1 MASID
6 RYRPLPR
13 EGYQP
18 PVIPVSATTT
28 TTTTT
33 TSTNNRLES
42 ASTSASTSTSKS
54 PSRRRDVPPPVPSPP
69 THSSRTSP
77 PRPHSRRSVPSPTS
91 SPITSAPLDM
101 ANQWFFTSA
110 EILSSPSILDGLPP
124 AEERLRRAK
133 GVNFIYQAGV
143 LLELPQITLY
153 VAGVFFHRFY
163 MRRSMV
169 EEKQGIHHYNIA
181 ATALFLAN
189 KTEENCRKTKDI
201 IIAVAKVAQKNPKLI
216 VDEQSKEYWRWRDSI
231 LMYEEV
237 MLECL
242 TFDVMID
249 NPHFKLY
256 EFLGQVG
263 LIHNK
268 NLRHAAWA
276 FCNDSCLTVLPLL
289 MEAHDIA
296 IASIFFASTFTAER
310 VEDQNGEPWWRALGA
325 SEDHC
330 VKAIDVLKEFYIENP
345 LRKSENPY
353 SGSPS
358 FNLENTRRR
367 GDEPSSSNNASPGT
381 DRETQSPK
389 ARVNGMGEDAAQRE
403 IDMAAAESASQ
414 MAPGDSDAV
423 LKEAANSLTVHPSTN
438 GDGLISPSKRK
449 GMDSLASEGPEEKRQ
464 RLSSDDEGEVHE

>member
-18 PVIPVSATTT
+18 PVLPASAATD
-28 TTTTT
+28 
-33 TSTNNRLES
+33 NRLE
-42 ASTSASTSTSKS
+42 STSKS
-54 PSRRRDVPPPVPSPP
+54 PSRRRDVPPPAPSPP

-77 PRPHSRRSVPSPTS
+77 PRPHSRRSVPSPSS
-91 SPITSAPLDM
+91 SPIPSAPLVM
-101 ANQWFFTSA
+101 ADQWFFTP
-110 EILSSPSILDGLPP
+110 EEVLSSPSILDGLPP

-133 GVNFIYQAGV
+133 GVNFIYQAGI

-289 MEAHDIA
+289 MEARDIA
-296 IASIFFASTFTAER
+296 IASIFFASTFTTEP

-325 SEDHC
+325 NECHC
-330 VKAIDVLKEFYIENP
+330 IKAIEVLKEFYVENP

-389 ARVNGMGEDAAQRE
+389 TGVNGASEDATQRE
-403 IDMAAAESASQ
+403 IDTAAAESASQ
-414 MAPGDSDAV
+414 VAPGDSDAV
-423 LKEAANSLTVHPSTN
+423 LKEAANTLTVHPITN
-438 GDGLISPSKRK
+438 GDGLSSPSKRK
-449 GMDSLASEGPEEKRQ
+449 EIESLASEAREEKRQ